1 MPAVSIF
8 YHADCLDGFG
18 AAYAAW
24 RRFGDAARYRA
35 LHHGES
41 VQPED
46 VRGRQVYILDF
57 SFTPDVLAD
66 MAAQAASVLQLD
78 HHATARDMWAAEL
91 AAAPRLAPT
100 GLERHRHARLPLEV
114 AFDLDKSGAR
124 LAWEHFHPHVP
135 VPLPIRHIED
145 QDLWRFAL
153 PRTRAFCRALRLL
166 PFDFSA
172 WDALLRDVA
181 AGEAAERYR
190 ELCAQGEAI
199 DRFLGLEVE
208 RLAKSSQVMPAVLAG
223 EAIDPLTARRH
234 GLALRHAPDGTPC
247 RAVFGLAIN
256 ANMLFASELGHHL
269 ARQSGTFGLI
279 WQMDGR
285 GADGRARIK
294 ASLRADGA
302 VNVAHLAER
311 LGGGGHPNAAGFRLD
326 LEGFAADVLGL
337 PGGPEKTAPSA

>member
-1 MPAVSIF
+1 MPATTVF

-24 RRFGDAARYRA
+24 RRFGNAARYRA
-35 LHHGES
+35 LHHGEGW
-41 VQPED
+41 QLED

-57 SFTPDVLAD
+57 SFTPAALAA
-66 MAAQAASVLQLD
+66 MAAAAVFVLQLD

-91 AAAPRLAPT
+91 PASARGMPAGLA
-100 GLERHRHARLPLEV
+100 RHRHAQLPLEV

-124 LAWEHFHPHVP
+124 LAWEHFHPDAP

-153 PRTRAFCRALRLL
+153 PGTRAFCRALRLL
-166 PFDFSA
+166 PFDFTA
-172 WDALLRDVA
+172 WDALMRDCA
-181 AGEAAERYR
+181 DGEAAGRYR

-199 DRFLGLEVE
+199 DRFLGMEVE
-208 RLAKSSQVMPAVLAG
+208 RLAQSGQVMPACLAG
-223 EAIDPLTARRH
+223 EAVDPHRASQTSLPLCH
-234 GLALRHAPDGTPC
+234 LADGTPC
-247 RAVFGLAIN
+247 HAIFGLAIN

-285 GADGRARIK
+285 TADGRARIK
-294 ASLRADGA
+294 ASLRGDGRL
-302 VNVAHLAER
+302 NVAHLAER

-326 LEGFAADVLGL
+326 LERFTADILGL
-337 PGGPEKTAPSA
+337 PRGA